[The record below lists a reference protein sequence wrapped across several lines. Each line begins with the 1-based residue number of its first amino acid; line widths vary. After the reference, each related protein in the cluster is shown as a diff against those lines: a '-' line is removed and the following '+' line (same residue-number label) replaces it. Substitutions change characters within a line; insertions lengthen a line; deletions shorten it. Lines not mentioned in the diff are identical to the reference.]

1 MIQTIKAVHF
11 DGTGQSCDDLLA
23 LFGGPDPEKCIWK
36 GCTNKGGFLRTVSGT
51 TEFSPGDWIVV
62 EPDGS
67 THVLT
72 DHFTL
77 AGRKLGLVPSMLL
90 AHLAESGFDPVY
102 GARPLKRAIQQEL
115 ENPLAQAILSGKAVP
130 GRDMELDLVDGALV
144 IRQ

>member
-90 AHLAESGFDPVY
+90 AHLAEEITEG
-102 GARPLKRAIQQEL
+102 K
-115 ENPLAQAILSGKAVP
+115 LAEITGLDRICI
-130 GRDMELDLVDGALV
+130 RDMKTHLVGVGLAHIARADGGA
-144 IRQ
+144 Q